1 MTPDDTLPLNPTL
14 APNTPPTAPD
24 THAGPGP
31 MPDTLPDAPPVPT
44 PSTDGLNAQEV
55 ATLIGGGD
63 ASRAEANEALASA
76 EHLDAPSES

>member
-1 MTPDDTLPLNPTL
+1 MTPDDTLPVNPTL
-14 APNTPPTAPD
+14 APHTPPTTPD
-24 THAGPGP
+24 AHAGQGP
-31 MPDTLPDAPPVPT
+31 MPDALPDAPPVPA

-76 EHLDAPSES
+76 EGLDDPSES

>member
-1 MTPDDTLPLNPTL
+1 MTPDDTLPLNSTL
-14 APNTPPTAPD
+14 APHTPPTAPD

-76 EHLDAPSES
+76 EHLDDPSES

>member
-1 MTPDDTLPLNPTL
+1 MTPDDRLPLNPTL
-14 APNTPPTAPD
+14 APHTPPTTPD
-24 THAGPGP
+24 THAGQGP
-31 MPDTLPDAPPVPT
+31 IPDTLPDAPPVPT

-76 EHLDAPSES
+76 ENLDDPSES

>member
-14 APNTPPTAPD
+14 APHTPPTLPD

-31 MPDTLPDAPPVPT
+31 MPVPDAPPVLT

-76 EHLDAPSES
+76 EHLDDPSES